1 MRNCFQTIVFKT
13 LFSCSILCNALQVI
27 QVGGVAFPM
36 SFQLELLVSVLM
48 CENTVY
54 SKLVCSYIHTSNCPT
69 ECTPTVDLCLAV
81 DTSRSIKN
89 FQIDRQNQALSQLA
103 EQVDVGTGR
112 CQSRVAAVVYG
123 NRADMSFGLSDYT
136 DSPSL
141 AATLGNLPRES
152 NYRKGG
158 TRTDLALE
166 KCAQILEDEGQSGK
180 CNQKVII
187 VFLDGKPHP
196 RNANL
201 AAILGSIKSQGIKVC
216 AVGASTRTSREDLL
230 ELALDEPDHVLQSN
244 NFFGLM
250 KIVPDIADCVD
261 ICPQCG
267 R

>member
-1 MRNCFQTIVFKT
+1 M
-13 LFSCSILCNALQVI
+13 
-27 QVGGVAFPM
+27 
-36 SFQLELLVSVLM
+36 
-48 CENTVY
+48 
-54 SKLVCSYIHTSNCPT
+54 
-69 ECTPTVDLCLAV
+69 DLCLAV

-89 FQIDRQNQALSQLA
+89 FQIDRQNQALSQFA
-103 EQVDVGTGR
+103 EQLNVGTGR

-123 NRADMSFGLSDYT
+123 NGADMSFGLSDYT

-158 TRTDLALE
+158 TRTDLALK

-201 AAILGSIKSQGIKVC
+201 AAILGNIKSQGIKVV
-216 AVGASTRTSREDLL
+216 AVGASTRTPREDLL
-230 ELALDEPDHVLQSN
+230 ELALDEPDNVIQSD
-244 NFFGLM
+244 NFFGLT
-250 KIVPDIADCVD
+250 KIVPDIINSVD

-267 R
+267 K